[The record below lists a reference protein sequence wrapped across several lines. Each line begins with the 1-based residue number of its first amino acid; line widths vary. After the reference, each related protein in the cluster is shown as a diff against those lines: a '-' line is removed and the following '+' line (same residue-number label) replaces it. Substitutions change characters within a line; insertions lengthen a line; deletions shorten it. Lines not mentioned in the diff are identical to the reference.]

1 MLFLNTLE
9 WQKDLKSDP
18 FKLEKSISLKKELKD
33 IDFGLSQSGEL
44 AKARAILFDFY
55 MEEESFAF
63 AASSI
68 SRVFDYR
75 QSLESNQPEL
85 GRSPLGKSYF
95 ELLFTIDKL
104 WQYTQAPVSELVKAG
119 KNSLITVNGAANYAN
134 FKINTEEKPDLFHDT
149 MLLVNNYLDLE
160 IYTSLIDL
168 SIQSYRP
175 IDGQVLDLAVA
186 ALREFAGRSARFGF
200 WNPDEK
206 APIPMLEDI
215 NIDSFALPH

>member
-18 FKLEKSISLKKELKD
+18 DKLQNSLTIKKELED
-33 IDFGLSQSGEL
+33 IDFGISKVGDL
-44 AKARAILFDFY
+44 AQARAILFDFY

-75 QSLESNQPEL
+75 QSLETHQPEL

-134 FKINTEEKPDLFHDT
+134 FKLNAEEKPELFHDT
-149 MLLVNNYLDLE
+149 MILVNNYLDLE
-160 IYTSLIDL
+160 IYTSIIDL
-168 SIQSYRP
+168 SVQSHRP
-175 IDGQVLDLAVA
+175 IDGQVLDLAIA

-206 APIPMLEDI
+206 APIPMLENI
-215 NIDSFALPH
+215 NIDSFALPQ